1 MIQWHALVSGF
12 TLLFQDP
19 MNWILAF
26 PGLLIGLFFGS
37 VPGLSVIM
45 ALAIFL
51 PVTFYMH
58 FLPAI
63 IFMMG
68 MYIGSLFGSSIPAV
82 LINIPGMAGSV
93 ATTFDGYP
101 MTRKGQHNEALGL
114 ALTASVLGSLTG
126 FALLLL
132 AVKPLGLLGLHL
144 GPPEMFMV
152 ILWGTTLIGT
162 LRGRNTL
169 RGLAAGFLG
178 LLVATIGTSAMG
190 VQRGTLGIPQ
200 LLDGVPVFAAMI
212 GLFAAAELFNLI
224 GKRYVQADSEKR
236 RVSMRGILAGSVQS
250 FKYWPTIL
258 RGGVIGA
265 IIGAIPGVGAAVAC
279 LVSYGEA
286 KRADRHPETFGTGN
300 PKGVAASESANSSS
314 EGGAMAT
321 MFALGLPGGGATAVM
336 LGAFSL
342 HGLTGGPTFISQ
354 HINWVYMVVFGALGQ
369 IVLLWFVGLV
379 YTYFAARAVTL
390 PTHVL
395 VPSITLMALLGSYAL
410 TSSFLGPI
418 VMTLFAVLGWWMKT
432 YDYPVAGAV
441 VGLILGK
448 LAEGNLLRSYQLG
461 GGNLTILF
469 TRPISLALFL
479 FIVGSTVWSMLRS
492 RRAAGRRDSK
502 PHDRTGANAE

>member
-1 MIQWHALVSGF
+1 MIQWHALATGF
-12 TLLFQDP
+12 SLLFQDP
-19 MNWILAF
+19 SNWLLAV
-26 PGLLIGLFFGS
+26 PGLIIGLFFGS

-45 ALAIFL
+45 AMAIFL

-58 FLPAI
+58 FLPSI

-82 LINIPGMAGSV
+82 LMNIPGMAGSV

-114 ALTASVLGSLTG
+114 ALGASVLGSLVG
-126 FALLLL
+126 FSLLLL

-152 ILWGTTLIGT
+152 ILWGTMLIGT

-169 RGLAAGFLG
+169 RGLAAGLFG

-190 VQRGTLGIPQ
+190 VQRGTLRIPEM
-200 LLDGVPVFAAMI
+200 LDGIPVFAAMI
-212 GLFAAAELFNLI
+212 GLFAAAELFSLI
-224 GKRYVQADSEKR
+224 GKQYVQSDSDKR
-236 RVSMRGILAGSVQS
+236 TVSMRKIFSGSLRTVRH
-250 FKYWPTIL
+250 WPTVL
-258 RGGVIGA
+258 QGGVLGALIGA
-265 IIGAIPGVGAAVAC
+265 VPGVGAAVAC

-286 KRADRHPETFGTGN
+286 RRSDRQPETFGTGN
-300 PKGVAASESANSSS
+300 PKGVVASESANSSS

-342 HGLTGGPTFISQ
+342 HGLTGGPSFMAQ
-354 HINWVYMVVFGALGQ
+354 HLDWVYMVVFGALAQ
-369 IVLLWFVGLV
+369 IILLWFVGLV

-390 PTHVL
+390 PNHIL
-395 VPSITLMALLGSYAL
+395 VPSITVMALMGSYAL
-410 TSSFLGPI
+410 TTSFLGPV
-418 VMTLFAVLGWWMKT
+418 VMVVFAVIGWWMKT
-432 YDYPVAGAV
+432 YDYPVAGTV

-448 LAEGNLLRSYQLG
+448 LAEGNLLRTYQLG
-461 GGNLTILF
+461 GGNVSILF
-469 TRPISLALFL
+469 TRPISAALFA
-479 FIVGSTVWSMLRS
+479 FIVGSLIWSAVRA
-492 RRAAGRRDSK
+492 RRTAVKRQATNGE
-502 PHDRTGANAE
+502 T

>member
-1 MIQWHALVSGF
+1 MIQLHALAAGF
-12 TLLFQDP
+12 ALLFQDP
-19 MNWILAF
+19 SNWILAV

-45 ALAIFL
+45 AMAIFL

-58 FLPAI
+58 FLPSI

-114 ALTASVLGSLTG
+114 ALGASVLGSLVG
-126 FALLLL
+126 FSLLLL
-132 AVKPLGLLGLHL
+132 AVKPLGMLGLHL

-152 ILWGTTLIGT
+152 ILWGTMLIGT
-162 LRGRNTL
+162 LSGGNLL
-169 RGLAAGFLG
+169 RGLAAGFFG
-178 LLVATIGTSAMG
+178 LLVATMGTSAMG
-190 VQRGTLGIPQ
+190 VQRGTFNIPEM
-200 LLDGVPVFAAMI
+200 LDGIPVFAAMI
-212 GLFAAAELFNLI
+212 GLFAAAELFSLI
-224 GKRYVQADSEKR
+224 GKKYVQADSEKR
-236 RVSMRGILAGSVQS
+236 VVSLGRIFSGSLHTIDH
-250 FKYWPTIL
+250 WPTAIQ
-258 RGGVIGA
+258 GGFLGALIGA
-265 IIGAIPGVGAAVAC
+265 VPGVGAAVAC

-286 KRADRHPETFGTGN
+286 KRQARDSDSFGKGN
-300 PKGVAASESANSSS
+300 PKGVVASESANSSS

-342 HGLTGGPTFISQ
+342 HGLTGGPTFMAQ
-354 HINWVYMVVFGALGQ
+354 HLDWVYMVVFGALAQ
-369 IVLLWFVGLV
+369 IILLWFVGLL
-379 YTYFAARAVTL
+379 YTYFAARAITL

-395 VPSITLMALLGSYAL
+395 VPSITLMALLGSFAL
-410 TSSFLGPI
+410 TSSFLGPV
-418 VMTLFAVLGWWMKT
+418 VMVVFAVIGWWMKSFN
-432 YDYPVAGAV
+432 YPVAATV

-469 TRPISLALFL
+469 TRPISATLFA
-479 FIVGSTVWSMLRS
+479 FIVGSLIWSAVRS
-492 RRAAGRRDSK
+492 RRAAARRRGR
-502 PHDRTGANAE
+502 PGQA